1 MHLERR
7 AGKDKPVIEKALV
20 ELDGGMFKAFQ
31 AVRDKWAYL
40 DCYVSPGPIQ
50 FSGAA
55 SDELNFMVQA
65 PDVQQLIAET
75 DAQEALENSGKRFAR
90 KIELMSE
97 LSQARVKDVPEI
109 PEFLQKGQFS
119 ISASKKSVP

>member
-1 MHLERR
+1 
-7 AGKDKPVIEKALV
+7 
-20 ELDGGMFKAFQ
+20 
-31 AVRDKWAYL
+31 
-40 DCYVSPGPIQ
+40 
-50 FSGAA
+50 
-55 SDELNFMVQA
+55 MVQA

-119 ISASKKSVP
+119 ISASKKSVPQTALVSDKLDDIFPTLKSRPEANYFVELQDDLLTNTAFTDSTSAELSTFNR